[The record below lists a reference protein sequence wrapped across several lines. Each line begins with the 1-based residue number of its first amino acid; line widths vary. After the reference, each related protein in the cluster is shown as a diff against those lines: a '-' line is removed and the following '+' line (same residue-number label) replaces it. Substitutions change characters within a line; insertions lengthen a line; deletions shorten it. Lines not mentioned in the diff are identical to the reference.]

1 MPTKQFPGA
10 SVADYGATEAPP
22 RAISGGSGVNTQD
35 ETVAVDTPATTLNF
49 AGTGV
54 TATGGAGT
62 TTVTV
67 PGAGAAGGQ
76 FNWGLFIAG
85 TQCWPA
91 G

>member
-1 MPTKQFPGA
+1 MPLKVYPGTGD
-10 SVADYGATEAPP
+10 ADYGANEIPP
-22 RAISGGSGVNTQD
+22 LALSSTGVNTQD

-67 PGAGAAGGQ
+67 PGAGSAGGQ

-85 TQCWPA
+85 LQMWPA